1 MRSRLGYN
9 RRRGTV
15 FPSTLGQDWA
25 GQLGI
30 PNVSPLTF
38 PNFQYCNN
46 QSNCT
51 GGTTFFRQDNSGLSA
66 SQEVGE
72 DFTFQENL
80 TKIVNKHTLKFG
92 YEVIR
97 TRYNSLASALPSGTY
112 RFGGTDFPFRPNTG
126 IAFAAFLLG
135 SVSNAEFTQA
145 VTTWLPRWWSHAFYV
160 QDDFKL
166 FRTSL

>member
-1 MRSRLGYN
+1 MS
-9 RRRGTV
+9 
-15 FPSTLGQDWA
+15 A
-25 GQLGI
+25 A
-30 PNVSPLTF
+30 TF

-51 GGTTFFRQDNSGLSA
+51 GGTTFFRQDNGGLAA

-92 YEVIR
+92 YETIR
-97 TRYNSLASALPSGTY
+97 TRYNSLVPALPSGTY

-126 IAFAAFLLG
+126 VAFAAFLLG
-135 SVSNAEFTQA
+135 SVSNAEYTQA
-145 VTTWLPRWWSHAFYV
+145 VTTWLPRWWSHACYI
-160 QDDFKL
+160 QDDWKL
-166 FRTSL
+166 FRNVTLNLGLALEL